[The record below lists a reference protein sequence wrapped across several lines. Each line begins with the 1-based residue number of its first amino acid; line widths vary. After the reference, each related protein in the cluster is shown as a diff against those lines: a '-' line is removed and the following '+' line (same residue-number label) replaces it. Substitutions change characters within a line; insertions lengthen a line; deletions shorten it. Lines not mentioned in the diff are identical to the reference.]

1 VAERPPYRAGI
12 EEGAAMFR
20 DRAVRRTNVVDLLDV
35 IDEGD
40 EHDID
45 LLVDAL
51 GLARR

>member
-1 VAERPPYRAGI
+1 
-12 EEGAAMFR
+12 MFR
-20 DRAVRRTNVVDLLDV
+20 DRAVRRTNVGDLLDV

-45 LLVDAL
+45 LLDDAL